1 MVEASFPPVAE
12 QMAILTR
19 GVVDLHAQGEL
30 EKRLTESHAKGK
42 PLRVKAGFDPTV
54 PDLHLGHTVL
64 MNKMRQFQRLG
75 HEVVF
80 LIGDFTAQIGDPT
93 GRNEL
98 RPPLTKE
105 QVRVAAETYAKQ
117 AFRVLDKAVT
127 RIEYNASW
135 CEKLTPVEI
144 VKLTSKYTVARM
156 LERDD
161 FKKRYSTNVSIHLHE
176 FLYPLMQ
183 GYDSVVLKPDIE
195 LGGQDQLFNLLVG
208 RDLMKDYELRPQ
220 MVMTTPLLLGLD
232 ARLDN
237 GVLTGDK
244 MSKSKGNYIALEE
257 APRDM
262 FGKVMSISDDLMWNW
277 YEHLSELSP
286 GDLSALRSD
295 VQGGRKHPK
304 QAKEQLAVEIVAR
317 FHGKAAGEEALAEFA
332 RIFSKQGVPDDIKAY
347 NGAPGLTLVD
357 HLVGAGMADSKGEAR
372 RLLQQGGVSR
382 EGEKLSDPALVLP
395 SGEHVLK
402 VGKHRFVK
410 LIVG

>member
-1 MVEASFPPVAE
+1 MDFLPVDQQLE
-12 QMAILTR
+12 ILTR
-19 GVVDLHAQGEL
+19 GVVDLHGAGEL
-30 EKRLTESHAKGK
+30 EKRLHESRTKNK

-105 QVRVAAETYAKQ
+105 QVRAAAETYASQ
-117 AFRVLDKAVT
+117 AFKVLDRASTK
-127 RIEYNASW
+127 IEYNAKW
-135 CEKLTPVEI
+135 CEPLTAFEM

-161 FKKRYSTNVSIHLHE
+161 FKKRYSTERPIHLHE
-176 FLYPLMQ
+176 FIYPLMQ

-208 RDLMKDYELRPQ
+208 RDLMKDYDQRPQ

-232 ARLDN
+232 ARMEN
-237 GVLTGDK
+237 GELKGDK
-244 MSKSKGNYIALEE
+244 MSKSKGNYVALEE
-257 APRDM
+257 PPRDM

-277 YEHLSELSP
+277 YDHLSEISP
-286 GDLSALRSD
+286 AELVTLRGDVKD
-295 VQGGRKHPK
+295 GRKHPK
-304 QAKEQLAVEIVAR
+304 AAKEQLAVEIVAR
-317 FHGKAAGEEALAEFA
+317 FFGEAAGKEALAEFG
-332 RIFSKQGVPDDIKAY
+332 RIFSKQGVPDDMPEHASPAGKTIVDV
-347 NGAPGLTLVD
+347 LV
-357 HLVGAGMADSKGEAR
+357 AAAMAESKGEAR
-372 RLLQQGGVSR
+372 RLLTQGGVSR
-382 EGEKLSDPALVLP
+382 EGEKLSDPNLVLP
-395 SGEHVLK
+395 AGSHVLK
-402 VGKHRFVK
+402 VGKHRFLKV
-410 LIVG
+410 VVA